1 MFCYTLLYTLFCS
14 IGYYIIIFC
23 SNRTTNQQRK
33 TFQFKV
39 SIYNLAIVKKVVLTY
54 VTYKYQLINYETH

>member
-1 MFCYTLLYTLFCS
+1 MFCYTFLYTVFCS
-14 IGYYIIIFC
+14 IGYYIIFC
-23 SNRTTNQQRK
+23 STRTKNQQCK

-39 SIYNLAIVKKVVLTY
+39 SIYNLAIIKKVVLTY